1 MNSKNYWKRRAL
13 LLEQLLNTRAEAT
26 VQQISRLYGLA
37 QEQIFQQI
45 EKVFSSYVRGGAL
58 NPDKAMQLLTVRE
71 TEEARALLLEQYQRA
86 TGQVKRDIW
95 ARLSAPAYANR
106 IGRLQALRDS
116 LYTQARMVG
125 LDEVS
130 YVRDRLSDTLEQSYY
145 RTTFD
150 IQQYTGEGYDFS
162 LLNDNQIT
170 AALAA
175 DWSGKNWSERLWDN
189 NQRFAD
195 AVEDTVTVGIMAGLR
210 YDEMRDNLL
219 HVIGMDATEGARYR
233 SARLVKTECAYIA
246 NQGHLLGYQAAEI
259 ERYIFLATLDL
270 RTSEVCRSLDM
281 KRFSVAEAQAGENL
295 PPMHPH
301 CRSTT
306 MPDMTDEQLRKVSR
320 AARDPATGKGITVP
334 GDMKYP
340 EWYEKYVKGHESVAY
355 QNNSDIIKN
364 IELPSGLSGVAGMTD
379 DIKDAILQGVENVS
393 AQYRVSLDE
402 ISLESLGRGFET
414 TPFQYQ
420 PINRGGF
427 LHSKIAI
434 NSDYNF
440 NGSLEAYQA
449 RIMRNYNRG
458 ILAAKSV
465 EDLLAHEMAH
475 VMTFQDCERFSDFLN
490 REQEVRTSFVRGI
503 SAYADR
509 SYDGA
514 ESIAEAFVRA
524 RNGEAI
530 PHEAE
535 GLLEKYIERWRA

>member
-219 HVIGMDATEGARYR
+219 HVIGMDETEGAKYR

-334 GDMKYP
+334 GDMKYRD
-340 EWYEKYVKGHESVAY
+340 WYKKFVEGHPQAQAREKAVKNKAADREQFRRYRAVLGENVPKTLDDFQKLKY
-355 QNNSDIIKN
+355 
-364 IELPSGLSGVAGMTD
+364 TD
-379 DIKDAILQGVENVS
+379 GEKWAVLRQDIKTELGRREIVS
-393 AQYRVSLDE
+393 ALAKGPSSDDFGAVVRKNHHGLRAYSPAEMKAALARSGFDVKPLS
-402 ISLESLGRGFET
+402 RGNFKGVPFEQGGGYKT
-414 TPFQYQ
+414 NYGGNGIFQYHPESRSHHGGAYWKVQ
-420 PINRGGF
+420 DTKGGNRYDMEGN
-427 LHSKIAI
+427 AI
-434 NSDYNF
+434 
-440 NGSLEAYQA
+440 
-449 RIMRNYNRG
+449 
-458 ILAAKSV
+458 
-465 EDLLAHEMAH
+465 
-475 VMTFQDCERFSDFLN
+475 
-490 REQEVRTSFVRGI
+490 
-503 SAYADR
+503 
-509 SYDGA
+509 
-514 ESIAEAFVRA
+514 
-524 RNGEAI
+524 
-530 PHEAE
+530 
-535 GLLEKYIERWRA
+535 

>member
-219 HVIGMDATEGARYR
+219 HVIGMDETEGAKYR

-334 GDMKYP
+334 GDMKYRD
-340 EWYEKYVKGHESVAY
+340 WYKKFVEGHPQAQARVKYTDGEKWAVLR
-355 QNNSDIIKN
+355 Q
-364 IELPSGLSGVAGMTD
+364 
-379 DIKDAILQGVENVS
+379 DIKTELGRREIVS
-393 AQYRVSLDE
+393 ALAKGPSSDDFGAVVRKNHHGLRAYSPAEMKAALARSGFDVKPLS
-402 ISLESLGRGFET
+402 RGNFKGVPFEQGGGYKT
-414 TPFQYQ
+414 NYGGNGIFQYHPESRSHHGGAYWKVQ
-420 PINRGGF
+420 DTKGGNRYDMEGN
-427 LHSKIAI
+427 AI
-434 NSDYNF
+434 
-440 NGSLEAYQA
+440 
-449 RIMRNYNRG
+449 
-458 ILAAKSV
+458 
-465 EDLLAHEMAH
+465 
-475 VMTFQDCERFSDFLN
+475 
-490 REQEVRTSFVRGI
+490 
-503 SAYADR
+503 
-509 SYDGA
+509 
-514 ESIAEAFVRA
+514 
-524 RNGEAI
+524 
-530 PHEAE
+530 
-535 GLLEKYIERWRA
+535 

>member
-13 LLEQLLNTRAEAT
+13 LLEQLLNTRADAT

-219 HVIGMDATEGARYR
+219 HVIGMDETEGAKYR

-270 RTSEVCRSLDM
+270 RTSEVCRGLDM

-334 GDMKYP
+334 GDMKYRD
-340 EWYEKYVKGHESVAY
+340 WYKKFVEGHPQAQAREKAVKNKAADREQFRRYRAILGENVPKTLDEF
-355 QNNSDIIKN
+355 QNLKY
-364 IELPSGLSGVAGMTD
+364 TD
-379 DIKDAILQGVENVS
+379 GEKWAVLRQDIKTELGRREIVS
-393 AQYRVSLDE
+393 ALAKGPSSDDFGAVVRKNHHGLRAYSPAEMKAALARSGFDVKPLS
-402 ISLESLGRGFET
+402 RGNFKGVPFEQGGGYKT
-414 TPFQYQ
+414 NYGGNGIFQYH
-420 PINRGGF
+420 PESRSHHGGAYWKVRDTKGGNRYDMEGN
-427 LHSKIAI
+427 AI
-434 NSDYNF
+434 
-440 NGSLEAYQA
+440 
-449 RIMRNYNRG
+449 
-458 ILAAKSV
+458 
-465 EDLLAHEMAH
+465 
-475 VMTFQDCERFSDFLN
+475 
-490 REQEVRTSFVRGI
+490 
-503 SAYADR
+503 
-509 SYDGA
+509 
-514 ESIAEAFVRA
+514 
-524 RNGEAI
+524 
-530 PHEAE
+530 
-535 GLLEKYIERWRA
+535 

>member
-13 LLEQLLNTRAEAT
+13 LLEQLLNTRADAT

-175 DWSGKNWSERLWDN
+175 DWNGKNWSERLWDN
-189 NQRFAD
+189 NQMFAD
-195 AVEDTVTVGIMAGLR
+195 AVQDTVTVGIMAGLR

-219 HVIGMDATEGARYR
+219 HVIGMDETEGAQYR

-334 GDMKYP
+334 GDMKYRDWYKKFVEGHPQAQAREKAVKNKAADREQFRRYRAVLGENVPKTLDDFQKLKYTDGEKWEFVKLDYSRRQRLIKHP
-340 EWYEKYVKGHESVAY
+340 ELALPNADHAIAPVPKFTQYLFNPESAKGWPKGQAITSRLGYDKDSWSAMRREIVQGASCYPASSKGNNGHGDLYEQKMVLYGTK
-355 QNNSDIIKN
+355 
-364 IELPSGLSGVAGMTD
+364 ELPA
-379 DIKDAILQGVENVS
+379 NVIVGWIVKPD
-393 AQYRVSLDE
+393 R
-402 ISLESLGRGFET
+402 ET
-414 TPFQYQ
+414 
-420 PINRGGF
+420 
-427 LHSKIAI
+427 
-434 NSDYNF
+434 
-440 NGSLEAYQA
+440 
-449 RIMRNYNRG
+449 
-458 ILAAKSV
+458 
-465 EDLLAHEMAH
+465 
-475 VMTFQDCERFSDFLN
+475 VMTTAYIK
-490 REQEVRTSFVRGI
+490 EV
-503 SAYADR
+503 
-509 SYDGA
+509 
-514 ESIAEAFVRA
+514 
-524 RNGEAI
+524 
-530 PHEAE
+530 
-535 GLLEKYIERWRA
+535 

>member
-13 LLEQLLNTRAEAT
+13 LLEQLLNTRADAT

-195 AVEDTVTVGIMAGLR
+195 AVEDAVTVGIMAGLR

-219 HVIGMDATEGARYR
+219 HVIGMDETEGAKYR
-233 SARLVKTECAYIA
+233 AARLVKTECAYIA

-334 GDMKYP
+334 GDMKYRD
-340 EWYEKYVKGHESVAY
+340 WYKKFVEGHPQAQAREKAVKNKAADREQFRRYRAILGENAPKTLEEFQRMKY
-355 QNNSDIIKN
+355 
-364 IELPSGLSGVAGMTD
+364 TD
-379 DIKDAILQGVENVS
+379 GEKWAVLRQDIKTELGRREIVS
-393 AQYRVSLDE
+393 ALAKGPSSDDFGAVVRKNHHGLRAYSPAEMKAALARSGFDVKPLS
-402 ISLESLGRGFET
+402 RGNFKGVPFEQGGGYKT
-414 TPFQYQ
+414 NYGGNGIFQYHPESRSHHGGAYWKVQ
-420 PINRGGF
+420 DTKGGNRYDMEGN
-427 LHSKIAI
+427 AI
-434 NSDYNF
+434 
-440 NGSLEAYQA
+440 
-449 RIMRNYNRG
+449 
-458 ILAAKSV
+458 
-465 EDLLAHEMAH
+465 
-475 VMTFQDCERFSDFLN
+475 
-490 REQEVRTSFVRGI
+490 
-503 SAYADR
+503 
-509 SYDGA
+509 
-514 ESIAEAFVRA
+514 
-524 RNGEAI
+524 
-530 PHEAE
+530 
-535 GLLEKYIERWRA
+535 

>member
-1 MNSKNYWKRRAL
+1 MNSKNYWKLRAL
-13 LLEQLLNTRAEAT
+13 LLEQLLNTRADAT

-219 HVIGMDATEGARYR
+219 HVIGMDETEGAKYR
-233 SARLVKTECAYIA
+233 AARLVKTECAYIA

-334 GDMKYP
+334 GDMKYRD
-340 EWYEKYVKGHESVAY
+340 WYKKFVEGHPQAQAREKAVKNKAADREQFRRYRAILGENAPKTLEEFQRMKY
-355 QNNSDIIKN
+355 
-364 IELPSGLSGVAGMTD
+364 TD
-379 DIKDAILQGVENVS
+379 GEKWAVLRQDIKTELGRREIVS
-393 AQYRVSLDE
+393 ALAKDRV
-402 ISLESLGRGFET
+402 RWK
-414 TPFQYQ
+414 Q
-420 PINRGGF
+420 P
-427 LHSKIAI
+427 LP
-434 NSDYNF
+434 
-440 NGSLEAYQA
+440 
-449 RIMRNYNRG
+449 
-458 ILAAKSV
+458 AK
-465 EDLLAHEMAH
+465 
-475 VMTFQDCERFSDFLN
+475 
-490 REQEVRTSFVRGI
+490 
-503 SAYADR
+503 
-509 SYDGA
+509 
-514 ESIAEAFVRA
+514 
-524 RNGEAI
+524 
-530 PHEAE
+530 
-535 GLLEKYIERWRA
+535 

>member
-1 MNSKNYWKRRAL
+1 MNSKNYWKRRAI
-13 LLEQLLNTRAEAT
+13 LLEQLLNTRADAT

-219 HVIGMDATEGARYR
+219 HVIGMDETEGAKYR
-233 SARLVKTECAYIA
+233 AARLVKTECAYIA

-281 KRFSVAEAQAGENL
+281 KRFSMAEAQAGENL

-334 GDMKYP
+334 GDMKYRD
-340 EWYEKYVKGHESVAY
+340 WYKKFVEGHPQAQAREKAVKNKAADREQFRRYRAVLGENAPKTLEEFQRMKYTGGEKWAVLR
-355 QNNSDIIKN
+355 Q
-364 IELPSGLSGVAGMTD
+364 
-379 DIKDAILQGVENVS
+379 DIKTELGRREIVS
-393 AQYRVSLDE
+393 ALAKGPSSDDFGAVVRKNHHGLRAYSPAEMKAALARSGFDVKPLS
-402 ISLESLGRGFET
+402 RGNFKGVPFEQGGGYKT
-414 TPFQYQ
+414 NYGGNGIFQYHPESRSHHGGAYWKVQ
-420 PINRGGF
+420 DTKGGNRYDMEGN
-427 LHSKIAI
+427 AI
-434 NSDYNF
+434 
-440 NGSLEAYQA
+440 
-449 RIMRNYNRG
+449 
-458 ILAAKSV
+458 
-465 EDLLAHEMAH
+465 
-475 VMTFQDCERFSDFLN
+475 
-490 REQEVRTSFVRGI
+490 
-503 SAYADR
+503 
-509 SYDGA
+509 
-514 ESIAEAFVRA
+514 
-524 RNGEAI
+524 
-530 PHEAE
+530 
-535 GLLEKYIERWRA
+535 

>member
-13 LLEQLLNTRAEAT
+13 LLEQLLNTRADAT

-106 IGRLQALRDS
+106 IERLQALRDS
-116 LYTQARMVG
+116 LYIQARMVG

-219 HVIGMDATEGARYR
+219 HVIGMDETEGAKYR
-233 SARLVKTECAYIA
+233 AARLVKTECAYIA

-334 GDMKYP
+334 GDMKYRD
-340 EWYEKYVKGHESVAY
+340 WYKKFVEGHPQAQAREKAVKNKAADREQFRRYRAVLGENAPKTLEEFQRMKYTGGEKWAVLR
-355 QNNSDIIKN
+355 Q
-364 IELPSGLSGVAGMTD
+364 
-379 DIKDAILQGVENVS
+379 DIKTELGRREIVS
-393 AQYRVSLDE
+393 ALAKGPSSDDFGAVVRKNHHGLRAYSPAEMKAALARSGFDVKPLS
-402 ISLESLGRGFET
+402 RGNFKGVPFEQGGGYKT
-414 TPFQYQ
+414 NYGGNGIFQYH
-420 PINRGGF
+420 PESRSHHGGAYWKVRDTKGGNRYDMEGN
-427 LHSKIAI
+427 AI
-434 NSDYNF
+434 
-440 NGSLEAYQA
+440 
-449 RIMRNYNRG
+449 
-458 ILAAKSV
+458 
-465 EDLLAHEMAH
+465 
-475 VMTFQDCERFSDFLN
+475 
-490 REQEVRTSFVRGI
+490 
-503 SAYADR
+503 
-509 SYDGA
+509 
-514 ESIAEAFVRA
+514 
-524 RNGEAI
+524 
-530 PHEAE
+530 
-535 GLLEKYIERWRA
+535 

>member
-13 LLEQLLNTRAEAT
+13 LLEQLLNTRADAT

-106 IGRLQALRDS
+106 IERLQALRDS
-116 LYTQARMVG
+116 LYIQARMVG

-219 HVIGMDATEGARYR
+219 HVIGMDETEGAKYR
-233 SARLVKTECAYIA
+233 AARLVKTECAYIA

-334 GDMKYP
+334 GDMKYRD
-340 EWYEKYVKGHESVAY
+340 WYKKFVEGHPQAQAREKAVKNKAADREQFRRYRAVLGENVPKTLDDFQKLKYTDDGRWKELKLAK
-355 QNNSDIIKN
+355 QDAEILSDIRARRHYLN
-364 IELPSGLSGVAGMTD
+364 IRAGKLQQQHLIGSRWYDPTRSHFTEGTTD
-379 DIKDAILQGVENVS
+379 
-393 AQYRVSLDE
+393 
-402 ISLESLGRGFET
+402 
-414 TPFQYQ
+414 
-420 PINRGGF
+420 
-427 LHSKIAI
+427 
-434 NSDYNF
+434 
-440 NGSLEAYQA
+440 
-449 RIMRNYNRG
+449 
-458 ILAAKSV
+458 
-465 EDLLAHEMAH
+465 EDLLAMLELCAGTGEIQHGRNYP
-475 VMTFQDCERFSDFLN
+475 TQI
-490 REQEVRTSFVRGI
+490 QEIVDVGMVI
-503 SAYADR
+503 
-509 SYDGA
+509 
-514 ESIAEAFVRA
+514 
-524 RNGEAI
+524 GETVN
-530 PHEAE
+530 AE
-535 GLLEKYIERWRA
+535 GIMEPTTKVKIHYSKKGVHLVPYSGK

>member
-13 LLEQLLNTRAEAT
+13 LLEQLLNTRADAT

-219 HVIGMDATEGARYR
+219 HVIGMDETEGAKYR
-233 SARLVKTECAYIA
+233 AARLVKTECAYIA

-306 MPDMTDEQLRKVSR
+306 MPDMTDEQLRKVPR
-320 AARDPATGKGITVP
+320 AARDPVTGKGITVP

-340 EWYEKYVKGHESVAY
+340 EWYEKYVKGRPEAEAKEQAY
-355 QNNSDIIKN
+355 RNKAADREQFRRYRAVLGENAPKTL
-364 IELPSGLSGVAGMTD
+364 EEFQRMKYTGGEKWAVLRQ
-379 DIKDAILQGVENVS
+379 DIKTELGRREIVS
-393 AQYRVSLDE
+393 ALAKGPSSDDFGAVVRKNHHGLRAYSPAEMKAALARSGFDVKPLS
-402 ISLESLGRGFET
+402 RGNFKGVPFEQGGGYKT
-414 TPFQYQ
+414 NYGGNGIFQYH
-420 PINRGGF
+420 PESRSHHGGAYWKVRDTKGGNRYDMEGN
-427 LHSKIAI
+427 AI
-434 NSDYNF
+434 
-440 NGSLEAYQA
+440 
-449 RIMRNYNRG
+449 
-458 ILAAKSV
+458 
-465 EDLLAHEMAH
+465 
-475 VMTFQDCERFSDFLN
+475 
-490 REQEVRTSFVRGI
+490 
-503 SAYADR
+503 
-509 SYDGA
+509 
-514 ESIAEAFVRA
+514 
-524 RNGEAI
+524 
-530 PHEAE
+530 
-535 GLLEKYIERWRA
+535 

>member
-13 LLEQLLNTRAEAT
+13 LLEQLLNTRADAT

-219 HVIGMDATEGARYR
+219 HVIGMDETEGAKYR
-233 SARLVKTECAYIA
+233 AARLVKTECAYIA

-334 GDMKYP
+334 GDMKYRD
-340 EWYEKYVKGHESVAY
+340 WYKKFVEGHPQAQAREKAVKNKAADREQFRRYRAVLGENVPKTLEEFQRMKY
-355 QNNSDIIKN
+355 
-364 IELPSGLSGVAGMTD
+364 TD
-379 DIKDAILQGVENVS
+379 GEKWAVLRQDIKTELGRREIVS
-393 AQYRVSLDE
+393 ALAKGPSSDDFGAVVRKNHHGLRAYSPAEMKAALARSGFDVKPLS
-402 ISLESLGRGFET
+402 RGNFKGVPFEQGGGYKT
-414 TPFQYQ
+414 NYGGNGIFQYH
-420 PINRGGF
+420 PESRSHHGGAYWKVRDTKGGNRYDMEGN
-427 LHSKIAI
+427 AI
-434 NSDYNF
+434 
-440 NGSLEAYQA
+440 
-449 RIMRNYNRG
+449 
-458 ILAAKSV
+458 
-465 EDLLAHEMAH
+465 
-475 VMTFQDCERFSDFLN
+475 
-490 REQEVRTSFVRGI
+490 
-503 SAYADR
+503 
-509 SYDGA
+509 
-514 ESIAEAFVRA
+514 
-524 RNGEAI
+524 
-530 PHEAE
+530 
-535 GLLEKYIERWRA
+535 

>member
-13 LLEQLLNTRAEAT
+13 LLEQLLNTRADAT

-219 HVIGMDATEGARYR
+219 HVIGMDETEGAKYR

-334 GDMKYP
+334 GDMKYRD
-340 EWYEKYVKGHESVAY
+340 WYKKFVEGHPQAQAREKAVKNKAADREQFRRYRAVLGENAPKTLEEFQRMKYTGGEKWAVLR
-355 QNNSDIIKN
+355 Q
-364 IELPSGLSGVAGMTD
+364 
-379 DIKDAILQGVENVS
+379 DIKTELGRREIVS
-393 AQYRVSLDE
+393 ALAKGPSSDDFGAVVRKNHHGLRAYSPAEMKAALARSGFDVKPLS
-402 ISLESLGRGFET
+402 RGNFKGVPFEQGGGYKT
-414 TPFQYQ
+414 NYGGNGIFQYH
-420 PINRGGF
+420 PESRSHHGGAYWKVRDTKGGNRYDMEGN
-427 LHSKIAI
+427 AI
-434 NSDYNF
+434 
-440 NGSLEAYQA
+440 
-449 RIMRNYNRG
+449 
-458 ILAAKSV
+458 
-465 EDLLAHEMAH
+465 
-475 VMTFQDCERFSDFLN
+475 
-490 REQEVRTSFVRGI
+490 
-503 SAYADR
+503 
-509 SYDGA
+509 
-514 ESIAEAFVRA
+514 
-524 RNGEAI
+524 
-530 PHEAE
+530 
-535 GLLEKYIERWRA
+535 

>member
-219 HVIGMDATEGARYR
+219 HVIGMDETEGAKYR
-233 SARLVKTECAYIA
+233 AARLVKTECAYIA

-334 GDMKYP
+334 GDMKYRD
-340 EWYEKYVKGHESVAY
+340 WYKKFVEGHPQAQAREKAVKNKAADREQFRRYRAVLGENVPKTLEEFQRMKY
-355 QNNSDIIKN
+355 
-364 IELPSGLSGVAGMTD
+364 TD
-379 DIKDAILQGVENVS
+379 GEKWAVLRQDIKTELGRREIVS
-393 AQYRVSLDE
+393 ALAKGPSSDDFGAVVRKNHHGLRAYSPAEMKAALARSGFDVKPLS
-402 ISLESLGRGFET
+402 RGNFKGVPFEQGGGYKT
-414 TPFQYQ
+414 NYGGNGIFQYHPESRSHHGGAYWKVQ
-420 PINRGGF
+420 DTKGGNRYDMEGN
-427 LHSKIAI
+427 AI
-434 NSDYNF
+434 
-440 NGSLEAYQA
+440 
-449 RIMRNYNRG
+449 
-458 ILAAKSV
+458 
-465 EDLLAHEMAH
+465 
-475 VMTFQDCERFSDFLN
+475 
-490 REQEVRTSFVRGI
+490 
-503 SAYADR
+503 
-509 SYDGA
+509 
-514 ESIAEAFVRA
+514 
-524 RNGEAI
+524 
-530 PHEAE
+530 
-535 GLLEKYIERWRA
+535 

>member
-13 LLEQLLNTRAEAT
+13 LLEQLLNTRADAT

-86 TGQVKRDIW
+86 TGQVK
-95 ARLSAPAYANR
+95 
-106 IGRLQALRDS
+106 
-116 LYTQARMVG
+116 
-125 LDEVS
+125 
-130 YVRDRLSDTLEQSYY
+130 

-219 HVIGMDATEGARYR
+219 HVIGMDETEGAKYR
-233 SARLVKTECAYIA
+233 AARLVKTECAYIA

-340 EWYEKYVKGHESVAY
+340 EWYEKYVKGRPEAEAKEQAY
-355 QNNSDIIKN
+355 RNKAADREQFRRYRAVLGENVPKTLDDKLKYTDDGRWKELKLAKQDAEILSDIRARRHYLN
-364 IELPSGLSGVAGMTD
+364 IRAGKLQQQHLIGSRWYDPTRSHFTEGTTD
-379 DIKDAILQGVENVS
+379 
-393 AQYRVSLDE
+393 
-402 ISLESLGRGFET
+402 
-414 TPFQYQ
+414 
-420 PINRGGF
+420 
-427 LHSKIAI
+427 
-434 NSDYNF
+434 
-440 NGSLEAYQA
+440 
-449 RIMRNYNRG
+449 
-458 ILAAKSV
+458 
-465 EDLLAHEMAH
+465 EDLLAMLELCAGTGEIQHGRNYP
-475 VMTFQDCERFSDFLN
+475 TQI
-490 REQEVRTSFVRGI
+490 QEIVDVGMVI
-503 SAYADR
+503 
-509 SYDGA
+509 
-514 ESIAEAFVRA
+514 
-524 RNGEAI
+524 GETVN
-530 PHEAE
+530 AE
-535 GLLEKYIERWRA
+535 GIMEPTTKVKIHYSKKGVHLVPYSGK

>member
-13 LLEQLLNTRAEAT
+13 LLEQLLNTRADAT

-106 IGRLQALRDS
+106 IERLQALRDS
-116 LYTQARMVG
+116 LYIQARMVG

-334 GDMKYP
+334 GDMKYRD
-340 EWYEKYVKGHESVAY
+340 WYKKFVEGHPQALAREKAVKNKAADREQFRRYRAILGENAPKALEEFQRMKYTGGEKWAVLR
-355 QNNSDIIKN
+355 Q
-364 IELPSGLSGVAGMTD
+364 
-379 DIKDAILQGVENVS
+379 DIKTELGRREIVS
-393 AQYRVSLDE
+393 ALAKGPSSDDFGAVVRKNHHGLRAYSPAEMKAALARSGFDVKPLS
-402 ISLESLGRGFET
+402 RGNFKGVPFEQGGGYKT
-414 TPFQYQ
+414 NYGGNGIFQYH
-420 PINRGGF
+420 PESRSHHGGAYWKVRDTKGGNRYDMEGN
-427 LHSKIAI
+427 AI
-434 NSDYNF
+434 
-440 NGSLEAYQA
+440 
-449 RIMRNYNRG
+449 
-458 ILAAKSV
+458 
-465 EDLLAHEMAH
+465 
-475 VMTFQDCERFSDFLN
+475 
-490 REQEVRTSFVRGI
+490 
-503 SAYADR
+503 
-509 SYDGA
+509 
-514 ESIAEAFVRA
+514 
-524 RNGEAI
+524 
-530 PHEAE
+530 
-535 GLLEKYIERWRA
+535 

>member
-219 HVIGMDATEGARYR
+219 HVIGMDETEGAKYR

-334 GDMKYP
+334 GDMKYRD
-340 EWYEKYVKGHESVAY
+340 WYKKFVEGHPQAQAREKAVKNKAADREQFRRYRAVLGENVPKTLEEFQRMKY
-355 QNNSDIIKN
+355 
-364 IELPSGLSGVAGMTD
+364 TD
-379 DIKDAILQGVENVS
+379 GEKWAVLRQDIKTELGHREIVS
-393 AQYRVSLDE
+393 ALAKGPSSDDFGAVVRKNHHGLRAYSPAEMKAALARSGFDVKPLS
-402 ISLESLGRGFET
+402 RGNFKGVPFEQGGGYKT
-414 TPFQYQ
+414 NYGGNGIFQYHPESRSHHGGAYWKVQ
-420 PINRGGF
+420 DTKGGNRYDMEGN
-427 LHSKIAI
+427 AI
-434 NSDYNF
+434 
-440 NGSLEAYQA
+440 
-449 RIMRNYNRG
+449 
-458 ILAAKSV
+458 
-465 EDLLAHEMAH
+465 
-475 VMTFQDCERFSDFLN
+475 
-490 REQEVRTSFVRGI
+490 
-503 SAYADR
+503 
-509 SYDGA
+509 
-514 ESIAEAFVRA
+514 
-524 RNGEAI
+524 
-530 PHEAE
+530 
-535 GLLEKYIERWRA
+535 

>member
-13 LLEQLLNTRAEAT
+13 LLEQLLNTRADAT

-71 TEEARALLLEQYQRA
+71 TEEARALLLEQYQRS

-106 IGRLQALRDS
+106 IERLQALRDS

-219 HVIGMDATEGARYR
+219 HVIGMDETEGAKYR
-233 SARLVKTECAYIA
+233 AARLVKTECAYIA

-334 GDMKYP
+334 GDMKYRD
-340 EWYEKYVKGHESVAY
+340 WYKKFVEGHPQAQAREKAVKNKAADREQFRRYRAVLGENVPKTLEEFQRMKY
-355 QNNSDIIKN
+355 
-364 IELPSGLSGVAGMTD
+364 TD
-379 DIKDAILQGVENVS
+379 GEKWAVLRQDIKTELGRREIVS
-393 AQYRVSLDE
+393 ALAKGPSSDDFGAVVRKNHHGLRAYSPAEMKAALARSGFDVKPLS
-402 ISLESLGRGFET
+402 RGNFKGVPFEQGGGYKT
-414 TPFQYQ
+414 NYGGNGIFQYHPESRSHHGGAYWKVQ
-420 PINRGGF
+420 DTKGGNRYDMEGN
-427 LHSKIAI
+427 AI
-434 NSDYNF
+434 
-440 NGSLEAYQA
+440 
-449 RIMRNYNRG
+449 
-458 ILAAKSV
+458 
-465 EDLLAHEMAH
+465 
-475 VMTFQDCERFSDFLN
+475 
-490 REQEVRTSFVRGI
+490 
-503 SAYADR
+503 
-509 SYDGA
+509 
-514 ESIAEAFVRA
+514 
-524 RNGEAI
+524 
-530 PHEAE
+530 
-535 GLLEKYIERWRA
+535 

>member
-1 MNSKNYWKRRAL
+1 MNSKNYWKRRAI
-13 LLEQLLNTRAEAT
+13 LLEQLLNTRADAT

-195 AVEDTVTVGIMAGLR
+195 AVEGTVTVGIMAGLR

-219 HVIGMDATEGARYR
+219 HVIGMDETEGAKYR
-233 SARLVKTECAYIA
+233 AARLVKTECAYIA

-334 GDMKYP
+334 GDMKYRD
-340 EWYEKYVKGHESVAY
+340 WYKKYVKGRPEAEAKEQAY
-355 QNNSDIIKN
+355 RNKAADREQFRRYRAVLGENAPKTL
-364 IELPSGLSGVAGMTD
+364 EEFQRMKYTGGEKWAVLRQ
-379 DIKDAILQGVENVS
+379 DIKTELGRREIVS
-393 AQYRVSLDE
+393 ALAKGPSSDDFGAVVRKNHHGLRAYSPAEMKAALARSGFDVKPLS
-402 ISLESLGRGFET
+402 RGNFKGVPFEQGGGYKT
-414 TPFQYQ
+414 NYGGNGIFQYHPESRSHHGGAYWKVQ
-420 PINRGGF
+420 DTKGGNRYDMEGN
-427 LHSKIAI
+427 AI
-434 NSDYNF
+434 
-440 NGSLEAYQA
+440 
-449 RIMRNYNRG
+449 
-458 ILAAKSV
+458 
-465 EDLLAHEMAH
+465 
-475 VMTFQDCERFSDFLN
+475 
-490 REQEVRTSFVRGI
+490 
-503 SAYADR
+503 
-509 SYDGA
+509 
-514 ESIAEAFVRA
+514 
-524 RNGEAI
+524 
-530 PHEAE
+530 
-535 GLLEKYIERWRA
+535 

>member
-1 MNSKNYWKRRAL
+1 MNSKNYWKRRAI
-13 LLEQLLNTRAEAT
+13 LLEQLLNTRADAT

-219 HVIGMDATEGARYR
+219 HVIGMDETEGAKYR
-233 SARLVKTECAYIA
+233 AARLVKTECAYIA

-334 GDMKYP
+334 GDMKYRD
-340 EWYEKYVKGHESVAY
+340 WYKKFVEGHPQAQAREKAVKNKAADREQFRRY
-355 QNNSDIIKN
+355 R
-364 IELPSGLSGVAGMTD
+364 
-379 DIKDAILQGVENVS
+379 AILGENVPKT
-393 AQYRVSLDE
+393 LDE
-402 ISLESLGRGFET
+402 FQRMKYTGGEKWNTLNLRYRDERLKESIRTGKYDLTVNPEKQARHMLDNPGYKPGRS
-414 TPFQYQ
+414 
-420 PINRGGF
+420 I
-427 LHSKIAI
+427 IAI
-434 NSDYNF
+434 P
-440 NGSLEAYQA
+440 
-449 RIMRNYNRG
+449 M
-458 ILAAKSV
+458 
-465 EDLLAHEMAH
+465 EDLQELVNQFAGTGEIRRATSGKWRDFEIVEFPDEIGFVVKLDGTEYATRWAKIHYSKTGVH
-475 VMTFQDCERFSDFLN
+475 VVPFKK
-490 REQEVRTSFVRGI
+490 
-503 SAYADR
+503 
-509 SYDGA
+509 
-514 ESIAEAFVRA
+514 
-524 RNGEAI
+524 GE
-530 PHEAE
+530 
-535 GLLEKYIERWRA
+535 

>member
-13 LLEQLLNTRAEAT
+13 LLEQLLNTRADAT

-195 AVEDTVTVGIMAGLR
+195 AVEDAVTVGIMAGLR

-219 HVIGMDATEGARYR
+219 HVIGMDETEGAKYR
-233 SARLVKTECAYIA
+233 AARLVKTECAYIA

-270 RTSEVCRSLDM
+270 RTSEVCRGLDM

-334 GDMKYP
+334 GDMKYRD
-340 EWYEKYVKGHESVAY
+340 WYKKFVEGR
-355 QNNSDIIKN
+355 NIK
-364 IELPSGLSGVAGMTD
+364 PKTGMTRRRGNAGAFAALPERMSKKH
-379 DIKDAILQGVENVS
+379 IREVATEMGVDLKGVTLIIDQNEENVS
-393 AQYRVSLDE
+393 A
-402 ISLESLGRGFET
+402 
-414 TPFQYQ
+414 PF
-420 PINRGGF
+420 
-427 LHSKIAI
+427 S
-434 NSDYNF
+434 
-440 NGSLEAYQA
+440 
-449 RIMRNYNRG
+449 
-458 ILAAKSV
+458 
-465 EDLLAHEMAH
+465 
-475 VMTFQDCERFSDFLN
+475 
-490 REQEVRTSFVRGI
+490 GI
-503 SAYADR
+503 SDMANGGTITFEPPAFASKEELARTIFHERLHIDQYKKFGYTYVTDNCDYFER
-509 SYDGA
+509 ITRDA
-514 ESIAEAFVRA
+514 ENKFAE
-524 RNGEAI
+524 EMKK
-530 PHEAE
+530 E
-535 GLLEKYIERWRA
+535 GKL

>member
-13 LLEQLLNTRAEAT
+13 LLEQLLNTRADAT

-219 HVIGMDATEGARYR
+219 HVIGMDETEGAKYR
-233 SARLVKTECAYIA
+233 AARLVKTECAYIA

-334 GDMKYP
+334 GDMKYRD
-340 EWYEKYVKGHESVAY
+340 WYKKFVEGHPQAQAREKAVKNKAADREQFRRYRAVLGENAPKTLEEFQRMKYTGGEKWAVLR
-355 QNNSDIIKN
+355 Q
-364 IELPSGLSGVAGMTD
+364 
-379 DIKDAILQGVENVS
+379 DIKTELGRREIVS
-393 AQYRVSLDE
+393 ALAKGPSSDDFGAVVRKNHHGLRAYSPAEMKAALARSGFDVKPLS
-402 ISLESLGRGFET
+402 RGNFKGVPFEQGGGYKT
-414 TPFQYQ
+414 NYGGNGIFQYHPESRSHHGGAYWKVQ
-420 PINRGGF
+420 DTKGGNRYDMEGN
-427 LHSKIAI
+427 AI
-434 NSDYNF
+434 
-440 NGSLEAYQA
+440 
-449 RIMRNYNRG
+449 
-458 ILAAKSV
+458 
-465 EDLLAHEMAH
+465 
-475 VMTFQDCERFSDFLN
+475 
-490 REQEVRTSFVRGI
+490 
-503 SAYADR
+503 
-509 SYDGA
+509 
-514 ESIAEAFVRA
+514 
-524 RNGEAI
+524 
-530 PHEAE
+530 
-535 GLLEKYIERWRA
+535 

>member
-130 YVRDRLSDTLEQSYY
+130 YVRDRLSDTLEPSYY

-219 HVIGMDATEGARYR
+219 HVIGMDETEGAKYR
-233 SARLVKTECAYIA
+233 AARLVKTECAYIA

-334 GDMKYP
+334 GDMKYRD
-340 EWYEKYVKGHESVAY
+340 WYKKFVEGHPQAQAREKAVKNKAADREQFRRYRAVLGENVPKTLEEFQRMKY
-355 QNNSDIIKN
+355 
-364 IELPSGLSGVAGMTD
+364 TD
-379 DIKDAILQGVENVS
+379 GEKWAVLRQDIKTELGRREIVS
-393 AQYRVSLDE
+393 ALAKGPSSDDFGAVVRKNHHGLRAYSPAEMKAALARSGFDVKPLS
-402 ISLESLGRGFET
+402 RGNFKGVPFEQGGGYKT
-414 TPFQYQ
+414 NYGGNGIFQYHPESRSHHGGAYWKVQ
-420 PINRGGF
+420 DTKGGNRYDMEGN
-427 LHSKIAI
+427 AI
-434 NSDYNF
+434 
-440 NGSLEAYQA
+440 
-449 RIMRNYNRG
+449 
-458 ILAAKSV
+458 
-465 EDLLAHEMAH
+465 
-475 VMTFQDCERFSDFLN
+475 
-490 REQEVRTSFVRGI
+490 
-503 SAYADR
+503 
-509 SYDGA
+509 
-514 ESIAEAFVRA
+514 
-524 RNGEAI
+524 
-530 PHEAE
+530 
-535 GLLEKYIERWRA
+535 

>member
-219 HVIGMDATEGARYR
+219 HVIGMDETEGAKYR

-334 GDMKYP
+334 GDMKYRD
-340 EWYEKYVKGHESVAY
+340 WYKKFVEGHPQAQAREKAVKNKAADREQFRRYRAVLGENVPKTLEEFQRMKY
-355 QNNSDIIKN
+355 
-364 IELPSGLSGVAGMTD
+364 TD
-379 DIKDAILQGVENVS
+379 GEKWAVLRQDIKTELGRREIVS
-393 AQYRVSLDE
+393 ALAKGPSSDDFGAVVRKNHHGLRAYSPAEMKAALARSGFDVKPLS
-402 ISLESLGRGFET
+402 RGNFKGVPFEQGGGYKT
-414 TPFQYQ
+414 NYGGNGIFQYHPESRSHHGGAYWKVQ
-420 PINRGGF
+420 DTKGGNRYDMEGN
-427 LHSKIAI
+427 AI
-434 NSDYNF
+434 
-440 NGSLEAYQA
+440 
-449 RIMRNYNRG
+449 
-458 ILAAKSV
+458 
-465 EDLLAHEMAH
+465 
-475 VMTFQDCERFSDFLN
+475 
-490 REQEVRTSFVRGI
+490 
-503 SAYADR
+503 
-509 SYDGA
+509 
-514 ESIAEAFVRA
+514 
-524 RNGEAI
+524 
-530 PHEAE
+530 
-535 GLLEKYIERWRA
+535 